1 MRLPFPERIP
11 LPAAFVAATVLT
23 GLQQL
28 QRTALY
34 FSFYT
39 FLVIIFATIAF
50 NLAGGFTRPSGSYIF
65 FYAVLGVVEGL
76 VYKAFL
82 GEPAESNLRSPILTM
97 QVFTGGM
104 AAMCVA
110 ALISRKFRRRRG
122 LLSGLVKEKD
132 EKNAAVGCFAVG
144 MVIVLLD
151 IVNSHKD
158 GSILSALTQ
167 LNHFLNMSIIIGTLY
182 TIKVSRG
189 RTGFSTSVLVYI
201 GTSIALG
208 IMYFSKQGMFTPLL
222 CWLVAAAS
230 LRLRIRGYQIAL
242 GLIAVYFMF
251 HIMVPYSQYGR
262 NLVPEGISVN
272 QRISLSYSLLSDPAS
287 LISEYSEAG
296 GGGDD
301 NSGNMDYYDKPQG
314 FFDRLTMIGPDD
326 ALVSYTSQ
334 TGPIGLDI
342 IPAYFANWIPHF
354 LWPGKPGLASG
365 NLYAHQIGGILS
377 EEDTSTGISFTPTGE
392 AYHLAGWTGVFVVA
406 PIIWTMLFLLF
417 DSLCGDTRSS
427 PWGLLMLALF
437 AHIAPEG
444 MLGGVI
450 YAMWFNAVGLIFV
463 ALATGYLMPVI
474 GTLIAGPE
482 KTGLI
487 RTRGSTVVTTA
498 VPHPGPDGCT
508 FLRRLG
514 LTGHRHAVVKPRSC
528 AAKPVKQPKPLAI
541 AK

>member
-11 LPAAFVAATVLT
+11 LPTAFVAATVLT

-28 QRTALY
+28 QRSSLN

-39 FLVIIFATIAF
+39 FLFIILATIAF
-50 NLAGGFTRPSGSYIF
+50 NLSGGFTRPSGSYIF
-65 FYAVLGVVEGL
+65 FYAVLGIIEGI

-110 ALISRKFRRRRG
+110 ALITRKFRRRRG

-144 MVIVLLD
+144 MAIVLLD
-151 IVNSHKD
+151 ILNAHKD

-182 TIKVSRG
+182 AIKVSRG
-189 RTGFSTSVLVYI
+189 RSGFNTSVLVYI
-201 GTSIALG
+201 GVSVVMG

-230 LRLRIRGYQIAL
+230 VRLKIRGYQLAL
-242 GLIAVYFMF
+242 GLVAVYFMF

-262 NLVPEGISVN
+262 NLVSEGTSVS
-272 QRISLSYSLLSDPAS
+272 QRISLSYSLLSDPAN
-287 LISEYSEAG
+287 LLSEYSEG

-301 NSGNMDYYDKPQG
+301 NSGTMDYYDKPQG

-326 ALVSYTSQ
+326 ALISYTSQ
-334 TGPIGLDI
+334 TGPIGLDV
-342 IPAYFANWIPHF
+342 IPAYFANWIPHL

-392 AYHLAGWTGVFVVA
+392 AYHLAGWAGVFLVA

-463 ALATGYLMPVI
+463 ALATGYLLPVI

-482 KTGLI
+482 KTGLV
-487 RTRGSTVVTTA
+487 RARGPRLSRPAFPIPAPTA
-498 VPHPGPDGCT
+498 GPSSNS
-508 FLRRLG
+508 
-514 LTGHRHAVVKPRSC
+514 V
-528 AAKPVKQPKPLAI
+528 
-541 AK
+541 